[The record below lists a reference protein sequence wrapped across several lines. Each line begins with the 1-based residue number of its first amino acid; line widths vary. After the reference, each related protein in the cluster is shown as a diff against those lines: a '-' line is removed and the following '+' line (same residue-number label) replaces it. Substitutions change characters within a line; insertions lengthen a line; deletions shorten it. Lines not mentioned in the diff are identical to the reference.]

1 MKITQLVLSAT
12 LLALTLGSMHAQ
24 TTASAPNPS
33 SAAAAKAAAA
43 VKAVDDK
50 VMPDKSKRIVLAGD
64 SMMNHSSG
72 WGSGFCDA
80 LAGEIECFNM
90 SKNGR
95 SSKSF
100 RNEGWWDRALALK
113 PTWILISFGGNDVP
127 GKGPERETDP
137 ATTYYAIM
145 KQYVLDA
152 RAAGATPIIVT
163 SLPGRI
169 YKDGKFLDPYVPY
182 AQAARKVA
190 KDTNALLMDLNADAT
205 AFLVTLTQQQADA
218 YDRPT
223 GVPGGELDRH
233 HLNPAGSTLFGTMAA
248 REFVA
253 AVPALSKKVFLPA
266 PAAK

>member
-1 MKITQLVLSAT
+1 MKITRLASPAL
-12 LLALTLGSMHAQ
+12 LLALALGSAHAQ
-24 TTASAPNPS
+24 STTPAP
-33 SAAAAKAAAA
+33 AAAI
-43 VKAVDDK
+43 KAVDDK
-50 VMPDKSKRIVLAGD
+50 VQPDKTQRIVLAGD

-72 WGSGFCDA
+72 WGSGFCDT
-80 LAGEIECFNM
+80 LAGQIECFNM

-95 SSKSF
+95 SSKSY

-152 RAAGATPIIVT
+152 RAAGSTPILVT

-169 YKDGKFLDPYVPY
+169 YVDGKFTDAYAPY

-205 AFLVTLTQQQADA
+205 ALLVTLTQQQADA
-218 YDRPT
+218 FDRPT
-223 GVPGGELDRH
+223 GIPGGELDRH
-233 HLNPAGSTLFGTMAA
+233 HLNSDGNTLFGRMAA
-248 REFVA
+248 REFVKA
-253 AVPALSKKVFLPA
+253 LPAMAKKVTLPDS
-266 PAAK
+266 PAK